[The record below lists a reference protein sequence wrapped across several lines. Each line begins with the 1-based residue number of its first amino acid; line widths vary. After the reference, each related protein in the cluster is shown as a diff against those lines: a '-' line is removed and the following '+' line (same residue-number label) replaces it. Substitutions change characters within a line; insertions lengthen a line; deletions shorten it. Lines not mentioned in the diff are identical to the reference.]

1 MKGLKL
7 SLLVAS
13 LTVLTACSVTPEQCD
28 PSVESSVWNKMA
40 CTTSGTYDHRVKDK
54 ERTLQSEKDKQTALN
69 KTYADTQKKAK
80 ATERTL
86 AKKKAE
92 LATLNKSVTDY
103 AAQLK
108 QKAKGKEDVLAEVR
122 KVEQQL
128 KQVNGSAASEEAK
141 QAEIK
146 ALKRKLEALQ
156 AASGI

>member
-1 MKGLKL
+1 MKRLTL
-7 SLLVAS
+7 PLFIAS

-28 PSVESSVWNKMA
+28 PSVEASVWNKMA
-40 CTTSGTYDHRVKDK
+40 CKTSGTYDNRVKEK
-54 ERTLQSEKDKQTALN
+54 ERTLQSEKDKQTALH
-69 KTYADTQKKAK
+69 KTYAETQKKAK
-80 ATERTL
+80 GSERAL

-92 LATLNKSVTDY
+92 LVALNKSVTDY
-103 AAQLK
+103 ATQLK